1 MKNLILVAVLLLV
14 GTTYGQNYNFPIGLF
29 SYNSLVDEVEAGQ
42 VITKQVGVDYT
53 TLVQPNVSKVSKK
66 INRSS
71 SVGLYGY
78 GSLSGLKSLNADR
91 DFVKNA
97 KSKEQVYAETLRND
111 NEASRDN
118 IVIRKAKTEI
128 LVRYNGDYS
137 SIKLIDGK
145 GAEVKANFSKKYRG
159 LIVPRTKNEQNLYLE
174 IKNDEK
180 AKTYYHQVNL

>member
-29 SYNSLVDEVEAGQ
+29 SYDSLVDEVEAGQ

-53 TLVQPNVSKVSKK
+53 TLTQPNVSKRIS
-66 INRSS
+66 RSS
-71 SVGLYGY
+71 SAGLYGY

-97 KSKEQVYAETLRND
+97 KSKEQVYAETLRAD
-111 NEASRDN
+111 NEASREN

-128 LVRYNGDYS
+128 LVRYNGEYS
-137 SIKLIDGK
+137 SIKLIDRK

-159 LIVPRTKNEQNLYLE
+159 LIVPRAKKEQNLYLE